1 MVSIE
6 LEPLGYVR
14 SQFDEDKGDKNEGYA
29 ILEFD
34 PKYTEALDG
43 IEKYSHIFVL
53 YWMHKLDNSLRSISK
68 THPRGREDLPLVGVL
83 ATRGKARPNPIGLTV
98 VELIERRGNVLK
110 VKGLDAYD
118 GSPILDIKPYDYYDI
133 KEKIRVP
140 TWWLMVSRRKGQNT
154 TC

>member
-14 SQFDEDKGDKNEGYA
+14 SEFDEDRGDRNEGYA
-29 ILEFD
+29 TLEFD
-34 PKYTEALDG
+34 PKYAEALDG
-43 IEKYSHIFVL
+43 IEEYSHIFVL
-53 YWMHKLDNSLRSISK
+53 YWMHKLDNSLRSTYK

-98 VELIERRGNVLK
+98 VELVERRGNVLK

-118 GSPILDIKPYDYYDI
+118 GSPILDIKPYDHYDI
-133 KEKIRVP
+133 KEGIRVP
-140 TWWLMVSRRKGQNT
+140 DWWLMVSRRKG
-154 TC
+154 

>member
-14 SQFDEDKGDKNEGYA
+14 SEFDEVRGDRNEGYA
-29 ILEFD
+29 TLEFD
-34 PKYTEALDG
+34 PKYAEALDG
-43 IEKYSHIFVL
+43 IEEYSHIFVL
-53 YWMHKLDNSLRSISK
+53 YWMHKLDNSLRSTYK

-98 VELIERRGNVLK
+98 VELVERRGNVLK

-118 GSPILDIKPYDYYDI
+118 GSPILDIKPYDHYDI
-133 KEKIRVP
+133 KEGIRVP
-140 TWWLMVSRRKGQNT
+140 DWWLMVSRRKG
-154 TC
+154 